1 MGDGARLCKPPECLL
16 ACGDG
21 LLDILGNDRLRTE
34 TWAVTWVETVKSV
47 VSGHLVSIFVWRR
60 DGSIFYALGCDLL
73 LNQEINKWNWKGLV
87 QCLAEALAA
96 VFPQT
101 VSAYIDITSDV
112 SDCPFWLSLDLKA
125 ENTADWMQCAYLA
138 LIRTLCFLKYPPFL
152 PMPPRE
158 PGSVTITSNMNS
170 IVDILS
176 RYLTNQL
183 FEFLFRCY
191 QEGEY
196 YPYIRL
202 PYLSRGEMFF
212 VKRGS
217 VGGLCSTLLI
227 VRRAAEGRCT
237 VQAAVCDR
245 SGEFRA
251 VDVSQVGADS
261 YNACS
266 ISEIFTIIRSF
277 NYRLASLA

>member
-1 MGDGARLCKPPECLL
+1 
-16 ACGDG
+16 
-21 LLDILGNDRLRTE
+21 
-34 TWAVTWVETVKSV
+34 
-47 VSGHLVSIFVWRR
+47 
-60 DGSIFYALGCDLL
+60 
-73 LNQEINKWNWKGLV
+73 
-87 QCLAEALAA
+87 
-96 VFPQT
+96 
-101 VSAYIDITSDV
+101 
-112 SDCPFWLSLDLKA
+112 
-125 ENTADWMQCAYLA
+125 
-138 LIRTLCFLKYPPFL
+138 
-152 PMPPRE
+152 
-158 PGSVTITSNMNS
+158 
-170 IVDILS
+170 
-176 RYLTNQL
+176 
-183 FEFLFRCY
+183 
-191 QEGEY
+191 
-196 YPYIRL
+196 
-202 PYLSRGEMFF
+202 MFF